1 MTESSNVL
9 LSAQEAQHVAQRLI
23 LNVTGAAILAVGIG
37 LDWFRPEQQT
47 IAELIQAL
55 AAALVGVGT
64 LRRGLKGLTQNE
76 ASAYS
81 DQLVA
86 IAVIAA
92 AVSGDFVTAALVP
105 LVLDIG
111 RIFEERSTLGA
122 QAAIEQM
129 LSLQAK
135 ECLKVVESNIQ
146 TCPIEALQPGD
157 VIRIR
162 VGEIIPAD
170 GQITKGNS
178 QLDTSS
184 FSGEALPQSVKVGDV
199 VYAGMVNLGA
209 QIDVRIT
216 EIGDSAE
223 LGKIIALLREAEQVK
238 LPVQKNIERVLAYYL
253 PIGLCLAASVLYW
266 TEDLSRSVA
275 ILVALCP
282 TALALAGPSVMIAA
296 LTAAARRGCV
306 VKAGAFFESLAT
318 VDVLAIDK
326 TGTLTE
332 GKPRLTAVHSFQ
344 NHNEQEVL
352 AIASALSQGSLH
364 PIAQVLSREAP
375 EPIHAVEGWK
385 EVIGSGII
393 GSIKGVEYQLGRLD
407 WLVSENT
414 EVEHENR
421 SGTWLASGGTL
432 LGFLAVEDD
441 LEPFAQEC
449 LNQLRQEGI
458 GRCVMLT
465 GDKSQEAERI
475 GKILS
480 MDSIHA
486 GLLPIQ
492 KLDLI
497 TLEQQ
502 KHSVLMVGDGINDA
516 LALQA
521 AHVGVAVG
529 EQLSAAALG
538 GADAVLFSKDLS
550 VIVALY
556 QISKKVMR
564 HILQNVGLGLLSA
577 ILLFSLAAMGVLSP
591 VAIAVVHSFG
601 VLLVLL
607 NAGRL
612 IGTVQVSSSPSEE
625 F

>member
-1 MTESSNVL
+1 
-9 LSAQEAQHVAQRLI
+9 
-23 LNVTGAAILAVGIG
+23 
-37 LDWFRPEQQT
+37 
-47 IAELIQAL
+47 
-55 AAALVGVGT
+55 
-64 LRRGLKGLTQNE
+64 
-76 ASAYS
+76 
-81 DQLVA
+81 
-86 IAVIAA
+86 
-92 AVSGDFVTAALVP
+92 
-105 LVLDIG
+105 
-111 RIFEERSTLGA
+111 
-122 QAAIEQM
+122 
-129 LSLQAK
+129 
-135 ECLKVVESNIQ
+135 
-146 TCPIEALQPGD
+146 
-157 VIRIR
+157 
-162 VGEIIPAD
+162 
-170 GQITKGNS
+170 
-178 QLDTSS
+178 
-184 FSGEALPQSVKVGDV
+184 
-199 VYAGMVNLGA
+199 
-209 QIDVRIT
+209 
-216 EIGDSAE
+216 
-223 LGKIIALLREAEQVK
+223 
-238 LPVQKNIERVLAYYL
+238 
-253 PIGLCLAASVLYW
+253 
-266 TEDLSRSVA
+266 
-275 ILVALCP
+275 
-282 TALALAGPSVMIAA
+282 
-296 LTAAARRGCV
+296 
-306 VKAGAFFESLAT
+306 
-318 VDVLAIDK
+318 
-326 TGTLTE
+326 TE

-375 EPIHAVEGWK
+375 EPIHAVDGWK

-407 WLVSENT
+407 WLVSEDT